1 MGISVAS
8 KLFFRSEIETTRRVE
23 FAAMANANGKQL
35 LRYCSALLRDYH
47 EAQDVV
53 QTTFLK
59 ALSRRDNK
67 DLVPWLYRT
76 SYNHCI
82 DILRKRKW
90 SLFTFVDERDCTE
103 SYQMEDGMS
112 DEIRAALGVLTP
124 KDRALVVSRALDDL
138 DYDQLSSIFGA
149 SPSTLRKRYERAKKK
164 LAQALREQ
172 GLEISN
178 ESHKKGES

>member
-1 MGISVAS
+1 MDIS
-8 KLFFRSEIETTRRVE
+8 LQP
-23 FAAMANANGKQL
+23 AAMAAVNGKQL

-59 ALSRRDNK
+59 ALNANIKGDI
-67 DLVPWLYRT
+67 VPWLYRT

-90 SLFTFVDERDCTE
+90 SLFTFVEERDCTE

-112 DEIRAALGVLTP
+112 HEIREALGVLSP
-124 KDRALVVSRALDDL
+124 KERALVVSRALDDL
-138 DYDQLSSIFGA
+138 DYEQLSHIFNA
-149 SPSTLRKRYERAKKK
+149 SPAALRKRYERAKKK

-172 GLEISN
+172 GLEVSN
-178 ESHKKGES
+178 GKS